1 MVSSCPQISH
11 NSEAERQKI
20 NNALIQGQE
29 KTMNK
34 ITRIGLDIAKNI
46 FVLHAVN
53 EHGKTVKRQTLDR
66 SKLLAFFAQ
75 TEPCLVGIESRWH

>member
-1 MVSSCPQISH
+1 MVSSYPQNSH
-11 NSEAERQKI
+11 NSEAERQII

-34 ITRIGLDIAKNI
+34 ITRIDLDIAKNI

-53 EHGKTVKRQTLDR
+53 EHSKTLKRQTLSR
-66 SKLLAFFAQ
+66 SKVL
-75 TEPCLVGIESRWH
+75 